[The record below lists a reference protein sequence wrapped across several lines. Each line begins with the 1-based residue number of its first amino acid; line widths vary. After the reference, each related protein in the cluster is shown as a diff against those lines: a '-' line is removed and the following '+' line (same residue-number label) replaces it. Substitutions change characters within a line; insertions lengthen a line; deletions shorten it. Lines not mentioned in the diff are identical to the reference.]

1 MIKIFLAEERNRLNL
16 KAKDVAE
23 WGGVAIPT
31 QSNYEQGKRF
41 PDAEYLAKLA
51 DLGFDI
57 NYVLT
62 GRRDSLMLSSQ
73 ERMLID
79 LFRQAPDAVKRHI
92 LVGLFSDSETQLDT
106 LANVKGNSVKVGD
119 SNSGNVA
126 GGDIHAG

>member
-1 MIKIFLAEERNRLNL
+1 MNKIFLAEERTRLNL
-16 KAKDVAE
+16 KAKDVAD
-23 WGGVAIPT
+23 WAGVAIPT
-31 QSNYEQGKRF
+31 QSNYEQGKRS

-73 ERMLID
+73 ERMLVD
-79 LFRQAPDAVKRHI
+79 LFRQAPDAVQRHI
-92 LVGLFSDSETQLDT
+92 LVGLLSDSEAIPDT
-106 LANVKGNSVKVGD
+106 LDKTKGNSVKVGN

-126 GGDIHAG
+126 GGDIHAR